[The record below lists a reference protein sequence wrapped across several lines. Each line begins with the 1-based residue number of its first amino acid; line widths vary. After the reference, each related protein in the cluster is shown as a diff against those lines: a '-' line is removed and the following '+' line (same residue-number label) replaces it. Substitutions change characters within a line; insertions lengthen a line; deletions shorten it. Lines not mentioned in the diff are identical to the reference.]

1 MRSFLLFALASYARV
16 SDGKDILVPEEKLSK
31 TASTERSSEISRRSE
46 ASKSSKSS
54 KSSESSSISTSR
66 SAPKSSKSSKLSE
79 SSSISKSASKSS
91 KSSKS
96 SGPSLVSKSAKNSS
110 KTTKSS
116 STKTSQSAMRRRK
129 GGPNARKKNDSDDLD
144 EILSDPDIAA
154 SLGVEDEEDVF
165 GVMEAE
171 WGRERVEMLRG
182 Q

>member
-1 MRSFLLFALASYARV
+1 MRSFLLFALASYASV

-54 KSSESSSISTSR
+54 KSSESSSISR
-66 SAPKSSKSSKLSE
+66 ST
-79 SSSISKSASKSS
+79 SKSS
-91 KSSKS
+91 KSGKS

>member
-1 MRSFLLFALASYARV
+1 MRPFLLFALASYASV

-54 KSSESSSISTSR
+54 KSSESSSISR
-66 SAPKSSKSSKLSE
+66 ST
-79 SSSISKSASKSS
+79 SKSS
-91 KSSKS
+91 KSGKS